1 MASLKMVENLEIGR
15 AYSRP
20 ELSRIWGLAG
30 HQAISRGVYT
40 PSGQNV
46 IFLFVTR
53 IKQNCLTQ
61 YDDFIQ
67 DDLLFWE
74 GEKGHGS
81 DERIASASSRG
92 EQIHLF
98 YRDCHHTLFTYQ
110 GKIALTHWLRH
121 EGRPSEFVFRI
132 ASLGAETSGG
142 TLLVAEGEEDYRIL
156 SARAVNGI
164 DRQVVARTRGI
175 AQRVFRGNVFRL
187 WDGACAVTGVREPSV
202 LKAGHIKPWAEA
214 RIEEKG
220 DHFNGLLLIP
230 NLDTLFDEG
239 LISFREDGSV
249 MVSNRWDREDQRRMH
264 ITPDLHLRNVFAESQ
279 PYLEYHRNVRF
290 KA

>member
-1 MASLKMVENLEIGR
+1 MVENLQIGR
-15 AYSRP
+15 AYDRP
-20 ELSRIWGLAG
+20 ELSRMWGLRG

-61 YDDFIQ
+61 YNDFIQ

-74 GEKGHGS
+74 GESRHGS
-81 DERIASASSRG
+81 DERIASASASG

-98 YRDCHHTLFTYQ
+98 YRELHHTPFTYH
-110 GKIALTHWLRH
+110 GRIVLTHWVRH
-121 EGRPSEFVFRI
+121 EGKPSEFVFRVV
-132 ASLGAETSGG
+132 SLGADALDDGAF
-142 TLLVAEGEEDYRIL
+142 VAENDEDYRVL
-156 SARAVNGI
+156 SARAVDGI
-164 DRQVVARTRGI
+164 DRQIVARTRGI

-187 WDGACAVTGVREPSV
+187 WDGTCAVTGVREPSV
-202 LKAGHIKPWAEA
+202 LRAGHIKPWAEA

-230 NLDTLFDEG
+230 NLDALFDEG
-239 LISFREDGSV
+239 LISFRQNGS
-249 MVSNRWDREDQRRMH
+249 MMISNHWDREDQRRMH
-264 ITPDLHLRNVFAESQ
+264 ITPDLHLRNVFPESQ
-279 PYLEYHRNVRF
+279 PYLEYHRDVRF
-290 KA
+290 RA